1 MACTPTPALVHTILV
16 TGSFIHCH
24 TLALAVPSVWN
35 AVPVVRDYQ
44 QAKRWR
50 HGWEQKSE
58 SCSVVSDSLQAHG
71 LYSPWNSPGQNTG
84 VGSLSL
90 LQGIFPAEGLNPGL
104 LHCKWFFLPFEPP
117 GEPKNTIPS
126 PVDLP
131 DPGIELGSP
140 ALPADSLPTELSG
153 TLVGPR
159 TALNF

>member
-1 MACTPTPALVHTILV
+1 MLEKQCVFKPLVSQIFCRMSLH
-16 TGSFIHCH
+16 
-24 TLALAVPSVWN
+24 LALSHACESV
-35 AVPVVRDYQ
+35 
-44 QAKRWR
+44 
-50 HGWEQKSE
+50 
-58 SCSVVSDSLQAHG
+58 SCSVMSNFLQPYG
-71 LYSPWNSPGQNTG
+71 LQPARLLCPWNSPGKNIG
-84 VGSLSL
+84 VGSHSL